1 MNIFPRLFTVMFVAG
16 LAGMGYANPAAQ
28 GRPSSED
35 IEVVV
40 HRGANFLAPENTL
53 PSARVALKYGAE
65 WIELDVRKSKDG
77 VLYNLHDE
85 TLDRTT
91 DGHGPIHL
99 VTSSEIERLD
109 AGSWFGPAFQ
119 GLKVPRIETMLDS
132 LKGKA
137 NVFFDV
143 KKGTPVAD
151 LVKLVRA
158 KGFEKN
164 SFFWFADA
172 KMVPEFVKLAPEMK
186 IKVNA
191 SDIEGIKKWQA
202 VCRPSYV
209 EIEPENI
216 TKNLVNY
223 CHKNGILVMAA
234 IQNGNEEAYK
244 KAIQAQPDLVNIDQP
259 ELWARVVAESKGEY
273 VAPLSQ
279 YVDPRIGSEGL
290 GRVFIGPS
298 CPYGMVKPSP
308 DCTPSP
314 NSGWLPM
321 PERVDGFAQVH
332 VSGTGGGPKYGNVL
346 VTPFGNGM
354 DRVNHY
360 DYREY
365 ETIRLGYYD
374 TQFKQNGI
382 RTEIT
387 TANRASFYRF
397 TYPEDSLKSLA
408 VDAGFFLGENPV
420 PDAREA
426 QQFVGSEI
434 QVLSDHEVAGYTR
447 IRGGWNNGKA
457 YTVYFYAETDRPFV
471 QSLTWK
477 GNRITEAQS
486 QYDSAEKTGALLRFA
501 KNDKVVQLKV
511 GISFLS
517 MQKAKINAH
526 SEIPHWSFEKVHQ
539 DLLGQWEQLLQKIE
553 INPSTPLAK
562 KRMFYTGLYH
572 TMLMPVDRTGENPLW
587 SDPEPYYDDFY
598 AIWDTYRSSSPLIT
612 LIDPKREADIVRS
625 LVNIYKRDGYMPDAR
640 SGNSNGR
647 TQGGSNAE
655 IVIADA
661 FVKGLK
667 GIDYELALE
676 AMLKDA
682 TVPPGGNEEAEGR
695 GGLIPYLE
703 LGYIPHGVDRAG
715 NRTVEYSYCD
725 YAIALVAKGLGKEDL
740 YQRYLKQSENWK
752 NLWRGDYEHEG
763 AKGFIMPRDKEGNW
777 LDSIP
782 FGHSTRMQPK
792 FKYTPV
798 TFEGPWYTP
807 WWSMFFYEASSWEY
821 SLSIPHDVPGLIEKC
836 GGAADFE
843 KRLDI
848 FFDKGFFNVNNEP
861 SFLTPCLYHWL
872 GKPWR
877 SSDRIREII
886 AKNYNDG
893 PVGLPGNDDSGAM
906 SSWLA
911 FHMIGLYPN
920 AGQDYYLIHTP
931 LLTSTTFHLEGG
943 KEFKVVA
950 EGLSDKNCYIQG
962 VTLNGKDYP
971 YSVLRHKDI
980 MAGGELVLK
989 MGKKPGNWGK
999 ELGLDK

>member
-16 LAGMGYANPAAQ
+16 LAGMGYANPATQ
-28 GRPSSED
+28 GRSSSED

-53 PSARVALKYGAE
+53 PSARAALKYGAE

-109 AGSWFGPAFQ
+109 AGSWFGPAFR

-346 VTPFGNGM
+346 VTPFGDGM

-457 YTVYFYAETDRPFV
+457 YTVYFYAETDRPFL

-989 MGKKPGNWGK
+989 MGKKPGSWGK

>member
-16 LAGMGYANPAAQ
+16 LASMGYANPAAQ

-53 PSARVALKYGAE
+53 PSARAALKYGAE

-109 AGSWFGPAFQ
+109 AGSWFGPAFR

-259 ELWARVVAESKGEY
+259 ELWARVVAESEGEY

-703 LGYIPHGVDRAG
+703 LGYIPHGIDRAG

-782 FGHSTRMQPK
+782 FGHSTRIQPK

>member
-53 PSARVALKYGAE
+53 PSARAALKYGAE

-109 AGSWFGPAFQ
+109 AGSWFGPAFR

-172 KMVPEFVKLAPEMK
+172 KMIPKFVKLAPEMK

-216 TKNLVNY
+216 TKELVNY

-457 YTVYFYAETDRPFV
+457 YTVYFYAETDRPFL

-740 YQRYLKQSENWK
+740 YQRYLQQSENWK

-989 MGKKPGNWGK
+989 MGKKPGSWGK

>member
-16 LAGMGYANPAAQ
+16 LAGMGYANPATQ
-28 GRPSSED
+28 GRSSSED

-53 PSARVALKYGAE
+53 PSARAALKYGAE

-109 AGSWFGPAFQ
+109 AGSWFGPAFR

-893 PVGLPGNDDSGAM
+893 TVGLPGNDDSGAM

>member
-53 PSARVALKYGAE
+53 PSARAALKYGAE

-109 AGSWFGPAFQ
+109 AGSWFGPAFR

-234 IQNGNEEAYK
+234 IQNGNEETYK

-346 VTPFGNGM
+346 VTPFGDGM

-457 YTVYFYAETDRPFV
+457 YTVYFYAETDRPFL

-980 MAGGELVLK
+980 MVGGELVLK

>member
-53 PSARVALKYGAE
+53 PSARAALKYGAE

-109 AGSWFGPAFQ
+109 AGSWFGPAFR

-216 TKNLVNY
+216 TKNFVNY

-259 ELWARVVAESKGEY
+259 ELWARVVAESEGEY

-989 MGKKPGNWGK
+989 MGKKPGSWGK

>member
-53 PSARVALKYGAE
+53 PSARAALKYGAE

-109 AGSWFGPAFQ
+109 AGSWFGPAFR

-259 ELWARVVAESKGEY
+259 ELWARVVAESEGEY

-526 SEIPHWSFEKVHQ
+526 SEILHWSFEKVHQ

-703 LGYIPHGVDRAG
+703 LGYIPHGIDRAG

-931 LLTSTTFHLEGG
+931 LLTSTTFHLEGE

>member
-53 PSARVALKYGAE
+53 PSARAALKYGAE

-109 AGSWFGPAFQ
+109 AGSWFGPAFR

-191 SDIEGIKKWQA
+191 SDIEGIKKWQT

-346 VTPFGNGM
+346 VTPFGNGI

-365 ETIRLGYYD
+365 ETIRSGYYD

-661 FVKGLK
+661 FVKGLR

-703 LGYIPHGVDRAG
+703 LGYIPHGIDRAG

-752 NLWRGDYEHEG
+752 NLWRSDYEHEG